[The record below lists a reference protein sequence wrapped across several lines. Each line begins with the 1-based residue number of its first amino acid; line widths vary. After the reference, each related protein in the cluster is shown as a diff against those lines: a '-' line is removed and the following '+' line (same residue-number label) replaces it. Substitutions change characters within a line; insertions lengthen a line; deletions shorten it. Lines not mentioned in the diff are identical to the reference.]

1 MIKID
6 LKSSIPIYEQ
16 ISREIKKNILKGF
29 FKENDPL
36 PSVRKLAA
44 SIGVN
49 PNTIAKAYQ
58 ELERNNV
65 IYTVTG
71 RGAFI
76 AENNNKTLNK
86 IPENLL
92 NTLKNVVIE
101 IIYSGVNEKIIIE
114 EVKKI
119 SSEFKGKDSE

>member
-6 LKSSIPIYEQ
+6 LKSSVPIYEQ
-16 ISREIKKNILKGF
+16 ISREIKKDILKGF
-29 FKENDPL
+29 LKENDPL

-44 SIGVN
+44 NIGVN

-58 ELERNNV
+58 ELERDNV

-76 AENNNKTLNK
+76 AENNKTLNK

-92 NTLKNVVIE
+92 NILKNVVIE

-114 EVKKI
+114 EIKKI